1 MAEEKHGRSRW
12 RSRLVNVLAVM
23 GALTLL
29 SSVLIV
35 VLIVAATRGPGVP
48 GQTILEL
55 NLEQGLVEHIPDD
68 PLAGILARRQ
78 VTVRSIVEALHR
90 GAEDDRVVGLV
101 ARVGSGIGMAR
112 AEEVREAVLRFRR
125 SGKPAILYS
134 ESFGEFGPG
143 HSGYYVA
150 TAFDSIFL
158 QPSGDLGLTGL
169 LVEAP
174 FARGTLDRLDIQPR
188 ISQRHEY
195 KTAGNMFTERGFTEP
210 DREAVGTVVES
221 ILEHFVTAVSQT
233 RRLTPEQVRAAL
245 SSGPLLGEEA
255 VRAGLVDRLA
265 YRDEVYDSLRAR
277 LGGDRTRFLFAQEYL
292 GRAGGPY
299 ERGRTVA
306 LIYGVGQVQRGS
318 SEFDPLSSG
327 ASMGSE
333 TVTKAFREAIEA
345 DHVRAILF
353 RVDSPGGSYVASDAI
368 WREVVRA
375 RQAGKPVV
383 VSMGNVAGSGGYFVA
398 MGANHVV
405 ALPSTI
411 TGSIGVLAGKAVT
424 EEFWERFG
432 ISWDTIRIGGNAT
445 IWSPIYDFSEEE
457 WQRLQVSLD
466 RIYLDFTT
474 KVAQSRNL
482 TMEQV
487 DQAAR
492 GRIWSGSDALRLGL
506 VDELGGFE
514 AAIRAARRL
523 AEIPEDERVRLEIFP
538 ARRPLLAQLLDRGP
552 ESSYP
557 TGTELLAA
565 RLIETVRP
573 LHQFARASGLL
584 RDPGVLMTPRVP
596 LADY

>member
-1 MAEEKHGRSRW
+1 
-12 RSRLVNVLAVM
+12 
-23 GALTLL
+23 
-29 SSVLIV
+29 
-35 VLIVAATRGPGVP
+35 
-48 GQTILEL
+48 
-55 NLEQGLVEHIPDD
+55 
-68 PLAGILARRQ
+68 
-78 VTVRSIVEALHR
+78 
-90 GAEDDRVVGLV
+90 
-101 ARVGSGIGMAR
+101 
-112 AEEVREAVLRFRR
+112 VREAVLRFRR

-188 ISQRHEY
+188 IAQRHEY
-195 KTAGNMFTERGFTEP
+195 KTAGNMFTERGFTEA

-221 ILEHFVTAVSQT
+221 ILEHFVTAVSQA

-306 LIYGVGQVQRGS
+306 LIYGVGQVKRGS

-375 RQAGKPVV
+375 REAGKPVV

-432 ISWDTIRIGGNAT
+432 ISWDTIQIGGNAT

-466 RIYLDFTT
+466 RIYLDFTS

-538 ARRPLLAQLLDRGP
+538 ARRPLLAQLLDRGR

-565 RLIETVRP
+565 RLIETIRP

>member
-492 GRIWSGSDALRLGL
+492 GRS
-506 VDELGGFE
+506 
-514 AAIRAARRL
+514 
-523 AEIPEDERVRLEIFP
+523 P
-538 ARRPLLAQLLDRGP
+538 A
-552 ESSYP
+552 
-557 TGTELLAA
+557 
-565 RLIETVRP
+565 
-573 LHQFARASGLL
+573 
-584 RDPGVLMTPRVP
+584 
-596 LADY
+596 